1 MTTESNRTNDESQIH
16 SLRENL
22 TNALRAKDAN
32 GVVSHFAAETVMFVL
47 APPLQYKTGEN
58 APGSKGIQEWF
69 DSFSGAIGYEV
80 RELQITAGET
90 VAFCH
95 SLNRISGTKSD
106 GGEKTDIWIRETL
119 GLRKIEGDWKIA
131 HQHQS
136 VPFYMDSIKAA
147 IDLKP

>member
-1 MTTESNRTNDESQIH
+1 MTVENNRTDNESQIR
-16 SLRENL
+16 SLREKL
-22 TNALRAKDAN
+22 TTALRAKDAD
-32 GVVSHFAAETVMFVL
+32 GVVSHFAPETVMFVL

-58 APGSKGIQEWF
+58 APGLQGIKEWF
-69 DSFSGAIGYEV
+69 DSFAGEIDYEV

-95 SLNRISGTKSD
+95 SLNRVSGTNSD
-106 GGEKTDIWIRETL
+106 DGEKTDIWIRETL
-119 GLRKIEGDWKIA
+119 GLRKIDGEWKIA